1 MDHRKTLATLA
12 ALTLCAGCGAARWSV
27 VKQFRT
33 PGEKLDTFPERVWD
47 EYDCDSQKRP
57 FLIVEKNELT
67 PQRVIAGGSFGHR
80 WVYVMCP
87 ELPTA
92 VVEGTL
98 ATRIHFKG
106 QPIVQQMDSHFEIKP
121 GRWTVDAFIHLPN
134 DAETGVYAYELE
146 FESEP
151 LLFKKSL
158 TFVVTAR

>member
-1 MDHRKTLATLA
+1 LDHRKTLAALA
-12 ALTLCAGCGAARWSV
+12 VLTLCASCATARWSV

-33 PGEKLDTFPERVWD
+33 PGEKLEAFPEQFWD
-47 EYDCDSQKRP
+47 EYDCDRQERP
-57 FLIVEKNELT
+57 LLIIEKNELT
-67 PQRVIAGGSFGHR
+67 PQKVIAGGTFGHR
-80 WVYVMCP
+80 LVYVMCP
-87 ELPTA
+87 AVPTA

-106 QPIVQQMDSHFEIKP
+106 QPIVQQMDTHYEIKP
-121 GRWTVDAFIHLPN
+121 GRWKVDAFVHLPE
-134 DAETGVYAYELE
+134 DAEAGVYAYELE

>member
-1 MDHRKTLATLA
+1 MDHRKILATLA
-12 ALTLCAGCGAARWSV
+12 ALTLCAGCGTARWSV

-47 EYDCDSQKRP
+47 EYDCGSQKRP
-57 FLIVEKNELT
+57 FLIIEKNDLI
-67 PQRVIAGGSFGHR
+67 PQTVIAGGNFGHR
-80 WVYVMCP
+80 LIYVMCP
-87 ELPTA
+87 AQPTA
-92 VVEGTL
+92 VVAGTL

-121 GRWTVDAFIHLPN
+121 GRWTVDAFVHLPD
-134 DAETGVYAYELE
+134 DAEAGVYAYELE
-146 FESEP
+146 FDSEP